1 MRSAKY
7 FSMTSV
13 VFMLVSASLSGCSM
27 EGLEGE
33 SRITVGISDNVLSLD
48 PASGYD
54 PGSWI
59 VFNNVFQSL
68 LTFPVGAVEPQPEL
82 AERCSFTDS
91 EVRVYRCT
99 LKEGAEFSN
108 GEKLDSSDVKFTFD
122 RTLAIKDSNGPAV
135 MFQSL
140 ESVETPDDRTV
151 VFNLK
156 GPDATFPSKIASGAG
171 SIVSKSDY
179 PPVSLRK
186 DGKAVG
192 SGPYKLTSFDD
203 TGATFAAN
211 EKYTGG
217 AEVKSE
223 EIELKFF
230 HGDTKSFKNSLIDD
244 RVDIA
249 YRGLTAKDLS
259 EIRDRSED
267 EGLDVAEGTGVEV
280 KHLVFNVD
288 DPVAGNLGVRKAIA
302 HLLDREE
309 LTAAVYKDTTVPLYS
324 LVPTGIVGH
333 DTAFFDKYGA
343 RPSRKAAKEA
353 LENAGVTKKVTLTL
367 WSTPTRY
374 GPSTDD
380 EMRVISEQLNRS
392 GLFETVVESIDFE
405 QYEKNISEG
414 KYGVY
419 VKGWVPDYPD
429 PENFTTPFFGAG
441 NVLGNNYS
449 NEEIT
454 QTLLPRA
461 AASQDRS
468 AAQEDFDRLQHI
480 VATEVPMLPIW
491 QSKQHLV
498 VKKNLRGYQHCL
510 DASTIFRFW
519 ELHRTE

>member
-1 MRSAKY
+1 MRSIKP

-13 VFMLVSASLSGCSM
+13 VFMFIYASLSGCSM
-27 EGLEGE
+27 AGLDDEPG
-33 SRITVGISDNVLSLD
+33 ITVGISDNVLSVD

-59 VFNNVFQSL
+59 VFNNIFQTL
-68 LTFPVGAVEPQPEL
+68 LTFPVGATEPQPEL
-82 AERCSFTDS
+82 AKSCSFTDS

-108 GEKLDSSDVKFTFD
+108 GEKLDSSDVKFSFD
-122 RTLAIKDSNGPAV
+122 RTLAIKDAGGPAV

-140 ESVETPDDRTV
+140 ESVEAPDDQTV

-156 GPDATFPSKIASGAG
+156 SPDATFPSKIASGAG

-186 DGKAVG
+186 DRGAVG

-203 TGATFAAN
+203 DSATFSAN
-211 EKYTGG
+211 EKYTGS
-217 AEVKSE
+217 AEVKSKK
-223 EIELKFF
+223 IELKFF
-230 HGDTKSFKNSLIDD
+230 HGDTKSFKKALIDD
-244 RVDIA
+244 QVDVA
-249 YRGLTAKDLS
+249 YRGLAATDLS
-259 EIRDRSED
+259 EIQNRRQD
-267 EGLDVAEGTGVEV
+267 EGLEVAEGAGVEV

-302 HLLDREE
+302 HLLDRDE
-309 LTAAVYKDTTVPLYS
+309 LTASVYKDTTVPLYS
-324 LVPTGIVGH
+324 LVPTGIMGH
-333 DTAFFDKYGA
+333 DTAFFDEYGS
-343 RPSRKAAKEA
+343 RPSRSAAKEA
-353 LENAGVTKKVTLTL
+353 LENAGVTKKVKLTL

-374 GPSTDD
+374 GPSADE
-380 EMRVISEQLNRS
+380 EMRVISEQLNSS
-392 GLFETVVESIDFE
+392 GLFETVVKSIDFE
-405 QYEKNISEG
+405 SYEKGISAG

-429 PENFTTPFFGAG
+429 PENFTTPFFGTG

-454 QTLLPRA
+454 QTLLPGA

-468 AAQEDFDRLQHI
+468 AAQEDFARLQHI

-491 QSKQHLV
+491 QSKQHIV

-519 ELHRTE
+519 ELHRAD